1 MGLGNLKLKNVDI
14 KLFNVVMSLII
25 IVAKGI
31 ENKIIDKRIWKLFLK
46 SNLKKIE
53 ENRYINKNIKI
64 NSKKIKL
71 NIPITL

>member
-31 ENKIIDKRIWKLFLK
+31 ENKIIDKRI
-46 SNLKKIE
+46 
-53 ENRYINKNIKI
+53 
-64 NSKKIKL
+64 
-71 NIPITL
+71 